1 MEKNYFTINGK
12 KFQIDTK
19 KENFLDELIKNYLKH
34 KNIKVAVAVNYELI
48 QKSKWKNK
56 KILKGDEIEIV
67 QPFFG
72 GWFGKW

>member
-1 MEKNYFTINGK
+1 MLKLMEKNYFTINGK
-12 KFQIDTK
+12 QFQIDTK

-48 QKSKWKNK
+48 QKSKWKSK

-72 GWFGKW
+72 G

>member
-12 KFQIDTK
+12 QFQIDTK

-48 QKSKWKNK
+48 QKSKWKSK

-72 GWFGKW
+72 G

>member
-12 KFQIDTK
+12 QFQIDTK
-19 KENFLDELIKNYLKH
+19 KENFLDELIQNYLKN
-34 KNIKVAVAVNYELI
+34 KNIKVAVAVNYKLI
-48 QKSKWKNK
+48 QKSKWKSK

-72 GWFGKW
+72 G

>member
-12 KFQIDTK
+12 QFQIDTK

-34 KNIKVAVAVNYELI
+34 KNIKVAVAVNYKLI
-48 QKSKWKNK
+48 QKSKWKSK

-72 GWFGKW
+72 G

>member
-12 KFQIDTK
+12 QFQIDTK
-19 KENFLDELIKNYLKH
+19 KEKFLDELIQNYLKH
-34 KNIKVAVAVNYELI
+34 RNIKVAVAVNYELI

-56 KILKGDEIEIV
+56 KIFKGDKIEIV

-72 GWFGKW
+72 G

>member
-12 KFQIDTK
+12 QFQIDTK

-34 KNIKVAVAVNYELI
+34 KKIKVAVAVNYELI
-48 QKSKWKNK
+48 QRSKWKSK

-67 QPFFG
+67 HPFFG
-72 GWFGKW
+72 G

>member
-48 QKSKWKNK
+48 QKSKWKSK

-72 GWFGKW
+72 G

>member
-12 KFQIDTK
+12 QFQIDTK
-19 KENFLDELIKNYLKH
+19 KENFLDELIKKYLKH

-48 QKSKWKNK
+48 QKSKWKSK

-72 GWFGKW
+72 G

>member
-12 KFQIDTK
+12 QFQIDTK

-34 KNIKVAVAVNYELI
+34 KKIKVAVAVNYELI
-48 QKSKWKNK
+48 QKSKWKSK

-67 QPFFG
+67 QHFFG
-72 GWFGKW
+72 G

>member
-12 KFQIDTK
+12 QFQIDTK

-34 KNIKVAVAVNYELI
+34 KNTKVAVAVNYELI
-48 QKSKWKNK
+48 QKSKWKSK

-72 GWFGKW
+72 G

>member
-12 KFQIDTK
+12 QFQIDTK

-34 KNIKVAVAVNYELI
+34 KKIKVAVAVNYELI
-48 QKSKWKNK
+48 QKSKWKSK

-72 GWFGKW
+72 G

>member
-12 KFQIDTK
+12 QFQIDTK

-56 KILKGDEIEIV
+56 KILKGDKIEIV

-72 GWFGKW
+72 G

>member
-1 MEKNYFTINGK
+1 MEKNYFKINGK
-12 KFQIDTK
+12 QFQIDTK

-48 QKSKWKNK
+48 QKSKWKSK

-72 GWFGKW
+72 G

>member
-12 KFQIDTK
+12 QFQIDTQ

-48 QKSKWKNK
+48 QKSKWKSK

-72 GWFGKW
+72 G

>member
-12 KFQIDTK
+12 RFQIDPK
-19 KENFLDELIKNYLKH
+19 KEKFLDELIKNYLKH

-48 QKSKWKNK
+48 QMSKWKNK
-56 KILKGDEIEIV
+56 KILKGDKIEIV

-72 GWFGKW
+72 G

>member
-12 KFQIDTK
+12 QFQIDTK

-48 QKSKWKNK
+48 QRSKWKSK

-72 GWFGKW
+72 G

>member
-12 KFQIDTK
+12 QFQIDTN
-19 KENFLDELIKNYLKH
+19 KEKFLDELIKNYLKH

-48 QKSKWKNK
+48 QKSKWKSK
-56 KILKGDEIEIV
+56 KILKGDKIEIV

-72 GWFGKW
+72 G

>member
-1 MEKNYFTINGK
+1 MEKNYFTINVK
-12 KFQIDTK
+12 QFQIDTK

-48 QKSKWKNK
+48 QKSKWKSK

-72 GWFGKW
+72 G

>member
-12 KFQIDTK
+12 QFQIDTK

-48 QKSKWKNK
+48 QKSKWKSK

-67 QPFFG
+67 HPFFG
-72 GWFGKW
+72 G

>member
-12 KFQIDTK
+12 QFQIDTK
-19 KENFLDELIKNYLKH
+19 KENFLDELIKNYLKN
-34 KNIKVAVAVNYELI
+34 KNIKVAVAVNYKLI
-48 QKSKWKNK
+48 QKSKWKSK

-72 GWFGKW
+72 G

>member
-1 MEKNYFTINGK
+1 MEKNFFTINGK
-12 KFQIDTK
+12 QFQIDTK

-48 QKSKWKNK
+48 QKSKWKSK

-72 GWFGKW
+72 G

>member
-1 MEKNYFTINGK
+1 MVNNSKLIPK
-12 KFQIDTK
+12 KKI
-19 KENFLDELIKNYLKH
+19 FLDELIKNYLKH

-48 QKSKWKNK
+48 QKSKWKSK

-72 GWFGKW
+72 G